1 MHHRRAKSAQQCP
14 RKSSPG
20 NFQTLLSV
28 SLSLTQVHLEHM
40 SLSAI
45 PATPSA
51 IIPRPISSSEP
62 NDIRVSAASDSQLN
76 AKKQSFTL
84 KKVSKNVMLAM
95 RLNKPQQS
103 DNEPPIDEEYVYE
116 KVRLFFLDFIF
127 AHLFRDSGIFTQFLL
142 AGRQLQISFCYGIFF
157 TSTSQHLFTRLSL

>member
-1 MHHRRAKSAQQCP
+1 
-14 RKSSPG
+14 
-20 NFQTLLSV
+20 
-28 SLSLTQVHLEHM
+28 M
-40 SLSAI
+40 SLSAT

-76 AKKQSFTL
+76 AKKSFTL

-103 DNEPPIDEEYVYE
+103 DDEPPIDEEYVYE
-116 KVRLFFLDFIF
+116 KVRLFFLDFIS
-127 AHLFRDSGIFTQFLL
+127 AHLFQDSGIFNHFFL
-142 AGRQLQISFCYGIFF
+142 AGRQLQIPIC
-157 TSTSQHLFTRLSL
+157 